1 MKYNQFIAELT
12 AAGCYVSRHGANHDI
27 WYSPITGELFP
38 IPRHGGKEVPK
49 GWNVKQERCSGFSPG
64 ILLHKKDCFIKRLE
78 SV

>member
-49 GWNVKQERCSGFSPG
+49 GLER
-64 ILLHKKDCFIKRLE
+64 KAR
-78 SV
+78 

>member
-27 WYSPITGELFP
+27 WYSPIPGELFP

-49 GWNVKQERCSGFSPG
+49 GLERKARKVLG
-64 ILLHKKDCFIKRLE
+64 
-78 SV
+78 V

>member
-49 GWNVKQERCSGFSPG
+49 GLERKARKTV
-64 ILLHKKDCFIKRLE
+64 LLGKWSRYNAGSVIHKKKGI
-78 SV
+78 

>member
-49 GWNVKQERCSGFSPG
+49 GPAVAAGTFMAIFGVK
-64 ILLHKKDCFIKRLE
+64 
-78 SV
+78 